1 MTSAWRLLY
10 SGTSYPHKYPRWPHV
25 VAAARTGWA
34 WWPHGRLGAVVANEE
49 GEFWT
54 FPVQPRGRELR
65 VSFQSRGGGG
75 VWVGI
80 HGQPGRAVADCDPL
94 YGDSLAQTVRWH
106 GETDLGTAEGAP
118 VVLHF
123 KLRAA
128 KLFSFT
134 WG

>member
-1 MTSAWRLLY
+1 M
-10 SGTSYPHKYPRWPHV
+10 
-25 VAAARTGWA
+25 VAACRTGWA
-34 WWPHGRLGAVVANEE
+34 WWPRDRLGAVVADEE

-65 VSFQSRGGGG
+65 VNFQARGGGG

-80 HGQPGRAVADCDPL
+80 YGQPGRSVADCDPL

-106 GETDLGTAEGAP
+106 GESALGTAEGAP